1 MVSTITG
8 NWSHGQEKWRWGNI
22 KVILFCWH
30 AKEITVDWKNRVEVN
45 PAVLVGK
52 PIIKGTRISVELIL
66 DRLADGW
73 TMEDV
78 LASYPR
84 VNREDVLVALS
95 FAS

>member
-1 MVSTITG
+1 M
-8 NWSHGQEKWRWGNI
+8 NWKDRI
-22 KVILFCWH
+22 
-30 AKEITVDWKNRVEVN
+30 EVN

-78 LASYPR
+78 LASYPH
-84 VNREDVLVALS
+84 VSREDVLAALS
-95 FAS
+95 FASELFKEETFVAVGKASA

>member
-1 MVSTITG
+1 M
-8 NWSHGQEKWRWGNI
+8 NWKDRI
-22 KVILFCWH
+22 
-30 AKEITVDWKNRVEVN
+30 EVN

-78 LASYPR
+78 LVSYPHIS
-84 VNREDVLVALS
+84 REDVLAALS
-95 FAS
+95 FASELFKEETFVAVGKVTA

>member
-1 MVSTITG
+1 M
-8 NWSHGQEKWRWGNI
+8 NWKDRI
-22 KVILFCWH
+22 
-30 AKEITVDWKNRVEVN
+30 EVN

-78 LASYPR
+78 LASYPPCQPGR
-84 VNREDVLVALS
+84 CAGSTELRI
-95 FAS
+95 